1 MENYTEET
9 KKFKTDKS
17 EQDIKDAVN
26 MYVGGLS
33 VFVGGLLLMI
43 YSVLTYYNDL
53 KSSEYTYTDNFMLHE
68 YIVVIMIVVAAIAIF
83 SGLVL
88 VWSNKKTA
96 CSRLKYGNELFVIS
110 HVAFIALLI
119 FIVSLIFKC
128 DLCGD
133 LSFGYAETD
142 LMGERELCNWC
153 AREYWSI

>member
-9 KKFKTDKS
+9 KVLKTDNRG
-17 EQDIKDAVN
+17 QDIKDVVN

-33 VFVGGLLLMI
+33 VFAVGLLLVI
-43 YSVLTYYNDL
+43 YSLLTYYNDL
-53 KSSEYTYTDNFMLHE
+53 KSGEYTYTDNFLLHE
-68 YIVVIMIVVAAIAIF
+68 YIVVVMIVVAAVAIF

-88 VWSNKKTA
+88 AWTNKRTG
-96 CSRLKYGNELFVIS
+96 CSKLKYGNAIFVVS
-110 HVAFIALLI
+110 HVALIAVLI

-153 AREYWSI
+153 AREYWGI